1 MRIITLLIGLVGFTS
16 LAHSQGAEIIDKVV
30 VYVGDELVLLSEI
43 EEQFQLMKDRQ
54 PTLGEELKCSVLEN
68 LMVQK
73 LLVNQAKLDSVVILD
88 EEVDLQLDA
97 RIDRILSMMGNDV
110 EQFEAYYGKSIS
122 LVKEQFRHDL
132 TSQILAERMQS
143 QAMADIKVTPAE
155 VVEFFNSIPKDSLPY
170 FNAEVEISE
179 ISAKPQVNEVERKK
193 AYDRLEK
200 LRTRIEEGESFET
213 LAGQFSDDPGS
224 ARNGGDLGW
233 MKRGSLVPEYEAEA
247 YNLKDGE
254 IGEIVES
261 EFGLHLIQMIGRR
274 GNTIHTRHI
283 LIKPEITQADV
294 DKTIAYLDSVKMV
307 IEKDSITF
315 SKAVQMF
322 SDKKSSSYSNGGRL
336 TNPATGNTFFE
347 IGDLDPDIYFTID
360 TMSVGE
366 VSVPIEYENFR
377 GEKAY
382 RIIQMLSY
390 TDPHRANLQQDY
402 FKIQKAAI
410 EQKRSSQFINWIKA
424 KAGVTFVKVES
435 PYKTCP
441 NLVQWEKEN

>member
-1 MRIITLLIGLVGFTS
+1 
-16 LAHSQGAEIIDKVV
+16 
-30 VYVGDELVLLSEI
+30 
-43 EEQFQLMKDRQ
+43 
-54 PTLGEELKCSVLEN
+54 
-68 LMVQK
+68 
-73 LLVNQAKLDSVVILD
+73 
-88 EEVDLQLDA
+88 
-97 RIDRILSMMGNDV
+97 
-110 EQFEAYYGKSIS
+110 
-122 LVKEQFRHDL
+122 
-132 TSQILAERMQS
+132 
-143 QAMADIKVTPAE
+143 VTPAE